1 MVGKT
6 YSTLLKEAAQM
17 ARRVRSARL
26 LPTDGVACL
35 RNGLAICYAHDGNA
49 IGAIRRQRLI

>member
-17 ARRVRSARL
+17 VRSVRSARL

-49 IGAIRRQRLI
+49 IGAIND